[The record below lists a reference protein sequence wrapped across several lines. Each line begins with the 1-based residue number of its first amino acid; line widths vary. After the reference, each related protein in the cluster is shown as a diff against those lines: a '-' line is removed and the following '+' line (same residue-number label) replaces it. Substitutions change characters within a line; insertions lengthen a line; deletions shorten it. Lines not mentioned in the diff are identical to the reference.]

1 MPKLLVLYM
10 SREDEAEFLG
20 YVRSL
25 GNLLILPGTFPS
37 SDFAPVDNLPEPS
50 QDEST
55 RRFWLHYAGAGIPLV
70 TEHVPDKGFY
80 VVDGFQSPVI
90 EFWRSWIVSEVM
102 LPGGIEAEMNWVD
115 NDRQDLDKKPA
126 EFRIWFES
134 IDKWIRKK
142 YLRLGIYIFA
152 GPGAQKFREEGGI
165 LQGR

>member
-10 SREDEAEFLG
+10 STEDEDAFFE

-25 GNLLILPGTFPS
+25 GNLLILPGTSLS
-37 SDFAPVDNLPEPS
+37 SDFAPVDSFPEPS

-55 RRFWLHYAGAGIPLV
+55 RRFWLQYTGSGLPLA
-70 TEHVPDKGFY
+70 TEHVPEKGLY

-90 EFWRSWIVSEVM
+90 EFWRSWVVSQVM
-102 LPGGIEAEMNWVD
+102 LPGGIQADMNYID
-115 NDRQDLDKKPA
+115 EQRKDLAKKPA
-126 EFRIWFES
+126 EFRNWFGS
-134 IDKWIRKK
+134 IDSSIRKN
-142 YLRLGIYIFA
+142 YRRLGIYVFA

>member
-1 MPKLLVLYM
+1 M
-10 SREDEAEFLG
+10 SRKDEDDFLE

-25 GNLLILPGTFPS
+25 GNLLILPGTSSS
-37 SDFAPVDNLPEPS
+37 SDFAPVDNFPES
-50 QDEST
+50 TQDEST
-55 RRFWLHYAGAGIPLV
+55 RRFWLQYTGAGMPLV
-70 TEHVPDKGFY
+70 TEHVLEKGLF

-90 EFWRSWIVSEVM
+90 EFWRSWTVSEVM

-134 IDKWIRKK
+134 IDRWIRKG

>member
-10 SREDEAEFLG
+10 SRGDEAEFLQ

-25 GNLLILPGTFPS
+25 GNLLILPATSPS
-37 SDFAPVDNLPEPS
+37 PDFTPLDSFSEPS

-55 RRFWLHYAGAGIPLV
+55 RRFWLQYTGAGMPLV
-70 TEHVPDKGFY
+70 TEHVPEKGYY

-90 EFWRSWIVSEVM
+90 EFWRSWMVSQVM
-102 LPGGIEAEMNWVD
+102 LPGGIQADVNYID
-115 NDRQDLDKKPA
+115 SDKHDLAKKPA
-126 EFRIWFES
+126 EFRRWLES
-134 IDKWIRKK
+134 IDGWIRKN
-142 YLRLGIYIFA
+142 YRRLGIYIFA